1 VFGTGDDQHLYQTIY
16 SGGVWSAMQDL
27 GGYVHGGPGL
37 TYRSDVSRYDL
48 FGVGGTGH
56 IYQQTYTG
64 GSWSGWNDIIS
75 GVDFGTGA
83 STQGAQVVAKAKSQD
98 MVPYCL
104 GSGGLNGPTVGC
116 GFPHAYDCSGLTMY
130 AVYQGAGVVLPH
142 SAALQYTDYGR
153 LGGVRI
159 DSTSDLLPG
168 DLVFFVG
175 AHGSKTAPGHV
186 GVYIGGGQMVDAP
199 NDGIPVGERGL
210 YDDYVGAVRYWHG
223 TTMPAG
229 RDGFRPGRPARPPEP
244 PPTAGRCRSVRP
256 RWLFCKCGPVAP
268 LRAGPQIMLARS
280 AGGWF

>member
-1 VFGTGDDQHLYQTIY
+1 VHGVPAVVYTAGTSRYDLFAVGGNGDLYQQIYSGGVWHGWNDIVSTHLAGGVAATLAADGTYHVFGTGDDQHLYQTIY
-16 SGGVWSAMQDL
+16 SGGVWSAMQDM

-83 STQGAQVVAKAKSQD
+83 STQGAQVVAKAKSQEG
-98 MVPYCL
+98 VPSCL
-104 GSGGLNGPTVGC
+104 GAGGLNGPTVGC
-116 GFPHAYDCSGLTMY
+116 GFAHAYDCSGLTMY

-210 YDDYVGAVRYWHG
+210 YGDYVGAVRYWH
-223 TTMPAG
+223 
-229 RDGFRPGRPARPPEP
+229 
-244 PPTAGRCRSVRP
+244 
-256 RWLFCKCGPVAP
+256 
-268 LRAGPQIMLARS
+268 
-280 AGGWF
+280 